1 MKLRRGGLWMW
12 KPESFNHKF
21 KPAGTTRLS
30 SDEYQRIIEHVENC
44 TSCHSAHAEFLSF
57 LEQLPAAE
65 FDKVKGDMLRHL
77 EKGGLEERFMER
89 ARAAGIQF
97 SDALVKRRQPKFRP
111 ILPYGWVAAVAV
123 LGMIMIAMG
132 QRIVHRGPRPSL
144 ETGTQAPEQRP
155 LTAQGQSDRNLE
167 ARLKELQAALGGS
180 NQEILELK
188 DENSNMLS
196 QIDALDKDVVA
207 RRAEKQAL
215 QQSLVHLRDVNAQQ
229 ASQNE
234 NNAQLLA
241 RTEAELEEAH
251 AHGKTMEEELGAEKT
266 EAHGLSEQ
274 LGTQTATLARERELL
289 AAGRDITDLMGA
301 RNLHIID
308 VRDADGKGKNKRS
321 FGRIFY
327 TEGKSLIFYAYDLD
341 ESKIV
346 KANYSFEVWGERLGE
361 PTSVRN
367 LGILYTDNKD
377 QKRWAFKVDNPQQLA
392 EIDSVFVTLEPHQ
405 GNSTPRGGRILFAYL
420 GGKANHP

>member
-1 MKLRRGGLWMW
+1 MW
-12 KPESFNHKF
+12 KPESANNKF
-21 KPAGTTRLS
+21 KPASTARIS

-65 FDKVKGDMLRHL
+65 FDKVKGDILRHL
-77 EKGGLEERFMER
+77 EKGGLEERFIER

-97 SDALVKRRQPKFRP
+97 SDTLVDRRQPKFRLV
-111 ILPYGWVAAVAV
+111 LPYRWVVAAAV
-123 LGMIMIAMG
+123 LGMIMVAMG
-132 QRIVHRGPRPSL
+132 QRVIHRGPRPSL
-144 ETGTQAPEQRP
+144 ETGTQAPEQRT
-155 LTAQGQSDRNLE
+155 LTAQAESHRKLE
-167 ARLKELQAALGGS
+167 ARLRELQAEIDAS
-180 NQEILELK
+180 KQENLELK
-188 DENSNMLS
+188 DENSQMLT
-196 QIDALDKDVVA
+196 QIDALVKDINA
-207 RRAEKQAL
+207 KRAEKQAL
-215 QQSLVHLRDVNAQQ
+215 QQSLVRLRDVNAQQ
-229 ASQNE
+229 ASQID

-241 RTEAELEEAH
+241 HTQAELEETRTR
-251 AHGKTMEEELGAEKT
+251 GKAMEAELGAEKA
-266 EAHGLSEQ
+266 ELGALSQQ
-274 LGTQTATLARERELL
+274 LGTQTATLAQDRELL
-289 AAGRDITDLMGA
+289 AEGRDITDLMGA

-308 VRDADGKGKNKRS
+308 VRDADGRGKNKKS

-346 KANYSFEVWGERLGE
+346 KANYSFAVWGERLGE

-377 QKRWAFKVDNPQQLA
+377 QKRWAFKVDDPQQLA
-392 EIDSVFVTLEPHQ
+392 EIDSVFVTLEAHQ
-405 GNSTPRGGRILFAYL
+405 GDSTPRGGRILFAYL